1 MENIYK
7 GYELMWAVAKG
18 LLNKTQK
25 VSTVNREYMNC
36 TIESILSNK
45 VSDIMNLDFV
55 LIEDEKSISN
65 IKELQVNKNK
75 IGTSELI
82 SWTGRALDFAF
93 TEKINELVRAVNQ
106 IKKED

>member
-1 MENIYK
+1 MEKIYK
-7 GYELMWAVAKG
+7 GYELMWAASKG
-18 LLNKTQK
+18 LLNTMQK

-55 LIEDEKSISN
+55 LIEEVKNTNKIEE
-65 IKELQVNKNK
+65 IQVNENK
-75 IGTSELI
+75 IGKSELL
-82 SWTGRALDFAF
+82 SWTGRSLDFVL
-93 TEKINELVRAVNQ
+93 TEKINELVRAVNR

>member
-1 MENIYK
+1 MGKIYK

-18 LLNKTQK
+18 LLSKTQK
-25 VSTVNREYMNC
+25 ISTVNREYMNY

-55 LIEDEKSISN
+55 LIEEVKNSNN

-75 IGTSELI
+75 IGTSELV

-93 TEKINELVRAVNQ
+93 TEKINELVRAVNKA
-106 IKKED
+106 KKED